1 MYKIECSL
9 VIKIE
14 IMSFAG
20 RWMDLQTIMLSVKS
34 DRKRKK
40 IYDITYMWN
49 LKKLYK

>member
-14 IMSFAG
+14 IMSFAE
-20 RWMDLQTIMLSVKS
+20 RRMDLQTIMLSVNS

-40 IYDITYMWN
+40 YMIS
-49 LKKLYK
+49 LICGI